1 MIGPDGE
8 TFEARAGSPTLPWTV
23 MPPDQP
29 PVPLTS
35 TELDL
40 LRVFAAGGSASE
52 AARSLGTGLFEVG
65 IMAHDVRRK
74 LQVTSTA
81 AAVAAAR
88 DAGHHLPAG

>member
-1 MIGPDGE
+1 
-8 TFEARAGSPTLPWTV
+8 

-29 PVPLTS
+29 PAPHEPPAPRVPLTS

-52 AARSLGTGLFEVG
+52 AAESLGTGLFEVG
-65 IMAHDVRRK
+65 ALAHDVRRK

-88 DAGHHLPAG
+88 EGGHHLPGG